1 MVKAL
6 LVLILAE
13 SALENVPK
21 EIANHPAVKKH
32 ARRRGKKPH
41 QTILDRSYHHRA
53 MLNLPNSEKR
63 GRPDIVHFSLL
74 SALGTPLA
82 KEKQLEI
89 YVHTIADYV
98 IYVNPEVRLPRNY
111 LRFIGLME
119 QLFIHGKVPP
129 KSQQSLL
136 KVEKKTL
143 KELMEE
149 INPEYTMIFTRKGKM
164 QLLKKAIGKLA
175 DKAKAAAIVGGFPHG
190 SFSENTL
197 KLADEAVCIDPETLE
212 AWTVTARIIYEYE
225 ILIGIPEKRIGKGVL
240 NE

>member
-1 MVKAL
+1 L

-13 SALENVPK
+13 SALETVPK
-21 EIANHPAVKKH
+21 EIATHPAVKKH
-32 ARRRGKKPH
+32 ARRRGKKPL
-41 QTILDRSYHHRA
+41 QIILDRSYHHRA
-53 MLNLPNSEKR
+53 MLNLPDSEKR

-82 KEKQLEI
+82 KEKLLEI
-89 YVHTIADYV
+89 YVHTIAGYV

-129 KSQQSLL
+129 ESPNPLIRA
-136 KVEKKTL
+136 EKKTL
-143 KELMEE
+143 KELMDE
-149 INPEYTMIFTRKGKM
+149 INPEYTLIFTREGKI
-164 QLLKKAIGKLA
+164 QSLENAISKLT
-175 DKAKAAAIVGGFPHG
+175 DKTKAAVIVGGFPHG
-190 SFSENTL
+190 NFSEETL

-225 ILIGIPEKRIGKGVL
+225 RLIWLPERRLKIGGL
-240 NE
+240 NDRS

>member
-1 MVKAL
+1 ML
-6 LVLILAE
+6 ILILAE
-13 SALENVPK
+13 SALETVPK
-21 EIANHPAVKKH
+21 EIARHPAVKKY

-82 KEKQLEI
+82 KEKLLEI
-89 YVHTIADYV
+89 YVHTIANYV

-129 KSQQSLL
+129 ESQNPLL
-136 KVEKKTL
+136 RAEKKTL
-143 KELMEE
+143 KELIEE
-149 INPEYTMIFTRKGKM
+149 INPEYTLAFTRKGKM
-164 QLLKKAIGKLA
+164 QPLENAISKLVN
-175 DKAKAAAIVGGFPHG
+175 KTRAAIIIGGFPHG
-190 SFSENTL
+190 SFSEETL

-212 AWTVTARIIYEYE
+212 AWTVTARTIYEYE
-225 ILIGIPEKRIGKGVL
+225 RLIGLPEKRIGKVSS

>member
-1 MVKAL
+1 ML
-6 LVLILAE
+6 ILILAE
-13 SALENVPK
+13 SALETVPK
-21 EIANHPAVKKH
+21 EIARHPAVKKH

-82 KEKQLEI
+82 KEKLLEI
-89 YVHTIADYV
+89 YVHTIANYV

-129 KSQQSLL
+129 ESQNPLL
-136 KVEKKTL
+136 RAEKKTL
-143 KELMEE
+143 KELIEE
-149 INPEYTMIFTRKGKM
+149 INPEYTLAFTRKGKM
-164 QLLKKAIGKLA
+164 QPLENAISKLVN
-175 DKAKAAAIVGGFPHG
+175 KTRAAIIIGGFPHG
-190 SFSENTL
+190 SFSEETL

-212 AWTVTARIIYEYE
+212 AWTVTARAIYEYE
-225 ILIGIPEKRIGKGVL
+225 RLIGLPEKRIGKVSS